1 LVAAQPVH
9 HFRQHCGAHTLLRW
23 YRAGIDPMCRLL
35 HLSTFLGHVSPSS
48 TAVYLTIT
56 TELLG
61 CANERFCTFR
71 GEQPEG
77 VCPMNVMNAPALGPV
92 LSSFFNDYLKLQKGL
107 RPNSIRS
114 YADAMRLFL
123 QFAAKTSERKI
134 TQLGLDDLDAD
145 LVSKFLNFLVEGNA
159 AQSRNLR
166 LAALRTF
173 FEYVGQRFPERLG
186 QAQKVAAIPT
196 KRTQLPEAH
205 FPRTR

>member
-1 LVAAQPVH
+1 
-9 HFRQHCGAHTLLRW
+9 
-23 YRAGIDPMCRLL
+23 
-35 HLSTFLGHVSPSS
+35 
-48 TAVYLTIT
+48 
-56 TELLG
+56 
-61 CANERFCTFR
+61 
-71 GEQPEG
+71 
-77 VCPMNVMNAPALGPV
+77 MNVINGPALGPV

-123 QFAAKTSERKI
+123 QFAAKASERKI

-145 LVSKFLNFLVEGNA
+145 LVSRFLSFLVESRGNA

-186 QAQKVAAIPT
+186 QAHKVAAIPT
-196 KRTQLPEAH
+196 KRTQLPETIFLERDEIEATLAALPADGRH
-205 FPRTR
+205 ALRDRTLLLFLYNTGSRVQDAADVRANYLRFAQNPSVHRTGKRRKGPTTPPVE

>member
-1 LVAAQPVH
+1 
-9 HFRQHCGAHTLLRW
+9 
-23 YRAGIDPMCRLL
+23 
-35 HLSTFLGHVSPSS
+35 
-48 TAVYLTIT
+48 
-56 TELLG
+56 
-61 CANERFCTFR
+61 
-71 GEQPEG
+71 
-77 VCPMNVMNAPALGPV
+77 MNVINAPTLGAV

-123 QFAAKTSERKI
+123 QFAGKTREKKI

-145 LVSKFLNFLVEGNA
+145 LVSRFLNFLVESRGNA

-196 KRTQLPEAH
+196 KRTQLPETISSSAMRSKLH
-205 FPRTR
+205 LPLFLPMVGMLCVTEPCCCSFTTQDLVYKRLRTSGRMTFDS